1 MTFMRGEVTRS
12 KMKRDETGGY
22 PTSADKMERFM
33 EKCFELRGDSWSLKN
48 EKVNKKLSKRRKDE
62 DLR

>member
-1 MTFMRGEVTRS
+1 MEIFYANS
-12 KMKRDETGGY
+12 NQASETGGY

>member
-1 MTFMRGEVTRS
+1 MRGEVTRS
-12 KMKRDETGGY
+12 KMKRGETGGY